1 MARSGRNDLQA
12 WDRSA
17 IGRMAGSRLLVL
29 SVLAFLAAVFPALAQ
44 PQQQQF
50 HNPFSDLL
58 RLFSPSAP
66 SQQPAAPAAPRPAR
80 KRPPPA
86 AAATV
91 SDRPVVPKV
100 EPTVFVTVIGDSLA
114 ENLAAGLTDAFEDNP
129 EVQVSR
135 RTRTSSGLVR
145 DDFFDWRRTAREI
158 ASGPDR
164 ITHAVVMLGSND
176 RQPLRDASGAVL
188 DPFSEAWRAAY
199 AARVGEVVAAF
210 SEKQIPVVWVGMPVM
225 ENARFAADMLALNE
239 ISRNA
244 AEKAGATYVDMW
256 EPFLDAQNKYS
267 ATGPDVNGDMA
278 RLRSSDGIHF
288 TKAGARKA
296 AHFVEIDL
304 KRGLDER
311 PPASVVTIPTETMDP
326 ASGDPAL
333 QPGGVERIIDEIAR
347 RGIDGDPVVV
357 TIPVKPPAGPVIQ
370 LTGVEP
376 TPGAALM
383 QRLPM
388 RSFTEAGRIAEEV
401 LVDGKTPEPKP
412 GRADDFRWPPK

>member
-1 MARSGRNDLQA
+1 V
-12 WDRSA
+12 
-17 IGRMAGSRLLVL
+17 LLAVW
-29 SVLAFLAAVFPALAQ
+29 SVLAVLSAVPALAQ
-44 PQQQQF
+44 QPQQQF

-58 RLFSPSAP
+58 RLFSPS
-66 SQQPAAPAAPRPAR
+66 QPAPQALPSTPKPVR
-80 KRPPPA
+80 KRPPAP
-86 AAATV
+86 AATV
-91 SDRPVVPKV
+91 SDRPAVPKV

-145 DDFFDWRRTAREI
+145 DDFYDWRKSAREI
-158 ASGPDR
+158 AASPEK
-164 ITHAVVMLGSND
+164 ITNIVIMLGSND
-176 RQPLRDASGAVL
+176 RQPLRDGTGAVL
-188 DPFSEAWRAAY
+188 DPFTDAWRAAY
-199 AARVGEVVAAF
+199 AGRVGDVVAAF
-210 SEKQIPVVWVGMPVM
+210 REKQIPVVWVGMPVM

-239 ISRNA
+239 IARGA

-256 EPFLDAQNKYS
+256 EPFVDAQNKYA
-267 ATGPDVNGDMA
+267 ATGPDMNGDMA
-278 RLRSSDGIHF
+278 RLRASDGMHF

-296 AHFVEIDL
+296 AHFVEIEL
-304 KRGLDER
+304 KRGLEDR

-333 QPGGVERIIDEIAR
+333 QPGGIERIIDEIAR

-357 TIPVKPPAGPVIQ
+357 TIPVKPPAGPVVQ

-376 TPGAALM
+376 TPGGALM

-388 RSFTEAGRIAEEV
+388 QSFTEAGRLAEDV
-401 LVDGKTPEPKP
+401 LVQGKTPEPKP